1 MLVVVGLGGDVVVI
15 RVVVRGINIVSMV
28 MGIDILVVG
37 NVVVVNDGEVG
48 YIVPFAGA
56 VLFQEISPLGVC
68 SCMMMC

>member
-1 MLVVVGLGGDVVVI
+1 MLVVAGLVGDVVVI
-15 RVVVRGINIVSMV
+15 GIVMRGINV
-28 MGIDILVVG
+28 LAVG

>member
-15 RVVVRGINIVSMV
+15 SVVVRGINIVSMV

-56 VLFQEISPLGVC
+56 MFFQEISPLGVC
-68 SCMMMC
+68 SCTMMH